1 MKNIEKII
9 TNCQI
14 CNKKLI
20 RLFSLGSHPLCD
32 DLIEVN
38 KKEKNLTYPI
48 ELIFCKDCLI
58 VYQKYQI
65 KHKVLFPKK
74 YHYRGRL
81 TKDVVDGQESLVNS
95 IIKKYGNL
103 KKKKELDIG
112 CNDGTLLNF
121 FKKKGAITYG
131 IEPTDAAK
139 EANSDH
145 KIINNFF
152 NYKNRNL
159 IQKKFNNIDYITFT
173 NVFAHINNLND
184 TLKCLKQLINEK
196 TKIVIEN
203 HYLGSVIDKKQIDTF
218 YHEHPRTYSLKSLST
233 IAKKLNLNME
243 YYEFPKRYGGNVRVF
258 MGTDL
263 AKHNPEKIFKN
274 EKFFY
279 KRLKMIHKKI
289 KLWKEKKIKQFDYLN
304 KQHGSL
310 PAKAYPG
317 RAAILIKLLGLN
329 MSHIFATFEKT
340 NSKKIGNYIPG
351 TKIPILSDKNLKKKI
366 NTKVP
371 IINLAWHIPSEIKKY
386 LRAHKI
392 KNRIINIIDK
402 NDFI

>member
-1 MKNIEKII
+1 MNNIEKII
-9 TNCQI
+9 RNCQI
-14 CNKKLI
+14 CKKKLV
-20 RLFSLGSHPLCD
+20 RLFSLGRHPLCD
-32 DLIEVN
+32 DLIEIN
-38 KKEKNLTYPI
+38 KKKTNLTYPI
-48 ELIFCKDCLI
+48 DLIYCKDCSI

-65 KHKVLFPKK
+65 KHKILFPKK

-81 TKDVVDGQESLVNS
+81 TKDVVNGQKSLVNS

-103 KKKKELDIG
+103 KNKKILDIG

-139 EANSDH
+139 EANPGH
-145 KIINNFF
+145 VIINNFF
-152 NYKNRNL
+152 NYKNIKL
-159 IQKKFNNIDYITFT
+159 IKKKFKNIDYITFT

-184 TLKCLKQLINEK
+184 TLKSLKQIISKN
-196 TKIVIEN
+196 TKIIIEN

-218 YHEHPRTYSLKSLST
+218 YHEHPRTYSLKSLSI
-233 IAKKLNLNME
+233 IAKKLNLNLE
-243 YYEFPKRYGGNVRVF
+243 YFEFPKRYGGNVRVF
-258 MGTDL
+258 MGTSYSSQNL
-263 AKHNPEKIFKN
+263 KKIFKN
-274 EKFFY
+274 EKLFY
-279 KRLKMIHKKI
+279 KRLKIIHKKI

-304 KQHGSL
+304 KIHGPL

-329 MSHIFATFEKT
+329 NSHISATFEKV

-351 TKIPILSDKNLKKKI
+351 TKIPIVSDKNLRKKI
-366 NTKVP
+366 STKVP
-371 IINLAWHIPSEIKKY
+371 IINLAWHIPKEIQKY
-386 LRAHKI
+386 LREQNV
-392 KNRIINIIDK
+392 KNKIINIIDK